1 MAFKDPKWL
10 SSSDSV
16 KESFRLFA
24 KAVECPTVVN
34 YGEAGFADLCET
46 FKVRN
51 RLMHP
56 KGPFDIQVS
65 VQDMDTAD
73 RAIVWFNKSFTG
85 VIDQCRD
92 HVRKNVERSVKGH
105 P

>member
-1 MAFKDPKWL
+1 
-10 SSSDSV
+10 
-16 KESFRLFA
+16 
-24 KAVECPTVVN
+24 
-34 YGEAGFADLCET
+34 
-46 FKVRN
+46 
-51 RLMHP
+51 MHP